1 MIPLRLLL
9 FLPVAGLLQA
19 GCASSDTSPSTG
31 NVDASGNTISST
43 PWDKSESWE
52 NDGQLGAATGK

>member
-1 MIPLRLLL
+1 MIRLPLLL
-9 FLPVAGLLQA
+9 FFLPTALLQV

-31 NVDASGNTISST
+31 NVDAGGNTISST

>member
-1 MIPLRLLL
+1 MIRLRLLPF
-9 FLPVAGLLQA
+9 FLAATFIPT
-19 GCASSDTSPSTG
+19 GCASDTSPSTG
-31 NVDASGNTISST
+31 NVDAGGSTISGT